1 MNITFIGGGNMAA
14 ALIGGLIRKGHGA
27 SGIAVVEPLAEAR
40 ARLAAQFAV
49 RCVDSAAAAAPLGE
63 VVVLAVKPQQ
73 MRTAAAALRPLLRRE
88 LVITI
93 AAGIRLTDL
102 SRWLGGYPTLV
113 RCMPN
118 TPALVGAGMSG
129 LYANAAVGAEQR
141 AQAAAI
147 LGAVGATLWVE
158 QEKLLDPV
166 TAISGSGPAYVFY
179 FIEALQQA
187 AREMGFSAADARTL
201 AVETFVGAARL
212 AAQNPEDIAVLR
224 ERVTSKGGTTE
235 RALASMDADRVK
247 ELIVRALHAANRRA
261 HELGEQL
268 AADERAAGQGLG
280 HLRFRPGA
288 IGDSAGRSRLFLAD

>member
-1 MNITFIGGGNMAA
+1 VKITFIGGGNMAA
-14 ALIGGLIRKGHGA
+14 ALIGGLVAKGHGA
-27 SGIAVVEPLAEAR
+27 GDIAVVEPLAEAR

-49 RCVDSAAAAAPLGE
+49 RCVDSTAAAEPLGE

-73 MRTAAAALRPLLRRE
+73 MRAAAAALRARLVRE

-93 AAGIRLTDL
+93 AAGIRLADL
-102 SRWLGGYPTLV
+102 SRWLGGYATLV

-118 TPALVGAGMSG
+118 TPALVGAGISG
-129 LYANAAVGAEQR
+129 LYANAEVRHEQR

-158 QEKLLDPV
+158 RENLLDPV

-187 AREMGFSAADARTL
+187 AREMGFAVADARTL

-212 AAQNPEDIAVLR
+212 AAKNPEDVALLR

-235 RALASMDADRVK
+235 RALASMDADGVK
-247 ELIVRALHAANRRA
+247 DAIVRALHAANRRA
-261 HELGEQL
+261 QELGEQL
-268 AADERAAGQGLG
+268 GADE
-280 HLRFRPGA
+280 
-288 IGDSAGRSRLFLAD
+288 